1 MKPNSNVPTTI
12 LGVLTRAVTRR
23 GLLACVLC
31 SLAIAASASSA
42 SADERVPVTILG
54 TWNKLATPNPGFS
67 SSWAGIATLVI
78 GTEPLTATVTMD
90 VVATP
95 TPSGGISHCT
105 YVYTLDNG
113 AGTLVLHA
121 VCWSTTEQNH
131 GAWQVGKSTGV
142 FKGFTGLGTSTFGN
156 LPSGDKY
163 MMYERFQGTG
173 KHSDADHGDKN

>member
-1 MKPNSNVPTTI
+1 MKSNSNVSTTI

-23 GLLACVLC
+23 GLLACALC
-31 SLAIAASASSA
+31 SLAIGASAWSA
-42 SADERVPVTILG
+42 SADETVPVTILG

-67 SSWAGIATLVI
+67 SSWAGIATLVV
-78 GTEPLTATVTMD
+78 GTDPLTATVTMD

-121 VCWSTTEQNH
+121 VCWSTPDGNH
-131 GAWQVGKSTGV
+131 GNWQVGKSTGV
-142 FKGFTGLGTSTFGN
+142 FEGFKGLGTSTFGN
-156 LPSGDKY
+156 LPSTSKY

-173 KHSDADHGDKN
+173 KHEDRDHGDQN

>member
-1 MKPNSNVPTTI
+1 MKPNSNAPTTI

-23 GLLACVLC
+23 GLLACALC
-31 SLAIAASASSA
+31 SLAIAAPAWTA
-42 SADERVPVTILG
+42 SADESVPVTILG

-67 SSWAGIATLVI
+67 SSWAGVATLVI

-95 TPSGGISHCT
+95 NPSGTITHCT

-121 VCWSTTEQNH
+121 VCWSAELNH

-142 FKGFTGLGTSTFGN
+142 FEGFKGLGTSTFGV
-156 LPSGDKY
+156 LPPSSKY

-173 KHSDADHGDKN
+173 KHDDANHGDK